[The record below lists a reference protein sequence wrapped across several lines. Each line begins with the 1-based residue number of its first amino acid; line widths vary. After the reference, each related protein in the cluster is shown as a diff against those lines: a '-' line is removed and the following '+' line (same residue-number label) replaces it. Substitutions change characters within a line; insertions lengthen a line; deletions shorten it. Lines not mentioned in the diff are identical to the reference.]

1 MQRTTKLRILD
12 VSRKI
17 QFQIISPIVPLSCLV
32 KPVLLWVS
40 EDAISNKIQVTTEV
54 LALISL

>member
-12 VSRKI
+12 FSRKI
-17 QFQIISPIVPLSCLV
+17 QFQIISLIVPLSCLV

-40 EDAISNKIQVTTEV
+40 EGAISNKIQVTTEV